1 MKAGLL
7 SHLRSNV
14 VGYIAIL
21 LFLTSGTAYALDGR
35 NTVFSD
41 DIVNAQV
48 LTADIGR
55 GQVRSGDVANDSLR
69 GLDIDESTLGVVPSA
84 LLGGFG
90 RSTGGGNTCDPE
102 GATVMVTCVTVH
114 LTLPAEARVLLIG
127 RVRART
133 DEGSGDAVGSCVLGS
148 DWTGPLNGSAVNV
161 FIDSGSLSFPQ
172 VPLVTVTPLVGPGPV
187 SFGMDCNELSGG
199 ANYGFAQISAVA
211 LSDN

>member
-1 MKAGLL
+1 MKARML
-7 SHLRSNV
+7 SHIRSNV

-41 DIVNAQV
+41 DIVNGQV

-55 GQVRSGDVANDSLR
+55 GQVRSADVANNSLR
-69 GLDIDESTLGVVPSA
+69 GLDIEESTLGVVPSA
-84 LLGGFG
+84 LLGGLG

-102 GATVMVTCVTVH
+102 GATAMVTCVRVH

-148 DWTGPLNGSAVNV
+148 DWTGLLNGSAVNV

-187 SFGMDCNELSGG
+187 SFEMDCNELSGG
-199 ANYGFAQISAVA
+199 ANYGFAQITAVA
-211 LSDN
+211 LSAS